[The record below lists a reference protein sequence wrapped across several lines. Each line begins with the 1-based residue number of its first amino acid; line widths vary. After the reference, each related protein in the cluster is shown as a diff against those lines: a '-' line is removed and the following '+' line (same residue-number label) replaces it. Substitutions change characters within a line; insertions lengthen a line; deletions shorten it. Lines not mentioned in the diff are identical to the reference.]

1 MKIAEKL
8 LDQDADADERE
19 IVDFGVERLVTIIV
33 ASFFVLFVGFLLNE
47 TIRSILLMICL
58 FPLRQNAGGFH
69 LNSKYA
75 CSIVS
80 VLCLIGMLLIIKY
93 CVISY
98 YIAIIVL
105 IIFSMPIVYWAPV
118 GNRNRILDEDEKIV
132 FGNRTRMIWLI
143 ETIVFLVLWSL
154 NQSGWYIIIVL
165 SVVVTGS
172 LVSIGRFQEMLFER
186 R

>member
-1 MKIAEKL
+1 MWIGGDLIWNISVAMPT
-8 LDQDADADERE
+8 
-19 IVDFGVERLVTIIV
+19 FGLTSIPYQVWISH
-33 ASFFVLFVGFLLNE
+33 SF
-47 TIRSILLMICL
+47 
-58 FPLRQNAGGFH
+58 
-69 LNSKYA
+69 
-75 CSIVS
+75 
-80 VLCLIGMLLIIKY
+80 

-165 SVVVTGS
+165 SVVVAGS

-186 R
+186 RQMEYASNWHL

>member
-1 MKIAEKL
+1 MWIGGDL
-8 LDQDADADERE
+8 
-19 IVDFGVERLVTIIV
+19 IWNISV
-33 ASFFVLFVGFLLNE
+33 AMPIYG
-47 TIRSILLMICL
+47 SILTPYQVWISHS
-58 FPLRQNAGGFH
+58 F
-69 LNSKYA
+69 
-75 CSIVS
+75 
-80 VLCLIGMLLIIKY
+80 

-105 IIFSMPIVYWAPV
+105 IIFSMPIVYLAPV

-165 SVVVTGS
+165 SVVVAGS

-186 R
+186 RQMEYASNWHL

>member
-1 MKIAEKL
+1 MWIGGDLIWNISVAMPT
-8 LDQDADADERE
+8 
-19 IVDFGVERLVTIIV
+19 FGLTSIPYQVWIYH
-33 ASFFVLFVGFLLNE
+33 SF
-47 TIRSILLMICL
+47 
-58 FPLRQNAGGFH
+58 
-69 LNSKYA
+69 
-75 CSIVS
+75 
-80 VLCLIGMLLIIKY
+80 

-165 SVVVTGS
+165 SVVVAGS
-172 LVSIGRFQEMLFER
+172 LVSSGRFQEMLFER
-186 R
+186 RQMEYASNWHL